1 MSRRRAAIR
10 LIGGIHE
17 QTPLS
22 KDERSVI
29 LVNLIF
35 GKKFTFGKTL
45 NTWTYKDTFCTAE
58 EVRVRI

>member
-1 MSRRRAAIR
+1 M
-10 LIGGIHE
+10 IGGIHE

-35 GKKFTFGKTL
+35 GNKFAFSKTL
-45 NTWTYKDTFCTAE
+45 NTWTYNGTFCTAE